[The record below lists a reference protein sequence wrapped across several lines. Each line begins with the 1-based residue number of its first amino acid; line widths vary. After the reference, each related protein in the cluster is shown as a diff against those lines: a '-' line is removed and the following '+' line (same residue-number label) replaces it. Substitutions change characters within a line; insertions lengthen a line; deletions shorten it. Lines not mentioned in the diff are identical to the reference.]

1 MKISRSGYY
10 KCLNNKD
17 NLNNYEINRKD
28 LGELIKDIIK
38 GNQVMDI
45 IELMPL

>member
-10 KCLNNKD
+10 KWLNNKD

-28 LGELIKDIIK
+28 LGELIKDIII
-38 GNQVMDI
+38 GNKVMDI